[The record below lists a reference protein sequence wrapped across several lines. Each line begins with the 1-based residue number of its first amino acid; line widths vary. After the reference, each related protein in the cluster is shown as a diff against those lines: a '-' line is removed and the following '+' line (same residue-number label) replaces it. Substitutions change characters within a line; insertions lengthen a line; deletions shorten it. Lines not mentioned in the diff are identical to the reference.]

1 MKPASISASFAY
13 APEANS
19 KAHFS
24 HLGANPPVWGGWS
37 KVRDGPSLNAVSVR
51 PRGSNAAL
59 VLPPRLVARHVRSG
73 ARGFRRAAH
82 RLPRVRRHH
91 RLHSGLGDAAYGRR
105 EAPGLRGRTGQAL

>member
-1 MKPASISASFAY
+1 MSRRASAPSFAY
-13 APEANS
+13 APEAKS

-24 HLGANPPVWGGWS
+24 HLGANPPVWGASS

-73 ARGFRRAAH
+73 ARG
-82 RLPRVRRHH
+82 LPGVRRRH